1 MSIFI
6 EKPNLPIKKVKTV
19 LIDYRV
25 DKDILST
32 LEEMKIDAI
41 KTVCCEELYEA
52 IKGHPDILI
61 HHVTGENIVIAPN
74 VYEKLAL
81 RFIKKGFALT
91 KGATWLHRN
100 YPSNIAYNV
109 LRIGNLAFHN
119 TKYTDPEILKL
130 YEKYNIKL
138 IHINQGYAKCSVCV
152 VNENSAITHDR
163 GVAKVLENNGIEVL
177 VIEPGDILL
186 EQLSYG
192 FIGGSTG
199 LISKDTI
206 AFSGEIGHM
215 KDYEKILEF
224 LHLKG
229 INIKILSKKKIMDI
243 GSIIPIS
250 Y

>member
-25 DKDILST
+25 DSDILSS
-32 LEEMKIDAI
+32 LEEMGIDTI
-41 KTVCCEELYEA
+41 KTVCCNELYDA

-61 HHVTGENIVIAPN
+61 HHVIGENIVIAPN
-74 VYEKLAL
+74 VYEKLAP

-100 YPSNIAYNV
+100 YPFNIAYNV

-119 TKYTDPEILKL
+119 TKYTDSEILKL

-138 IHINQGYAKCSVCV
+138 IHMNQGYAKCSVCV
-152 VNENSAITHDR
+152 VNEHSAITHDK
-163 GVAKVLENNGIEVL
+163 GVAKILENNGIEVL
-177 VIEPGDILL
+177 IIEPGDIVLK
-186 EQLSYG
+186 QLNYG

-199 LISKDTI
+199 LLSKDTM
-206 AFSGEIGHM
+206 AFSGEIYQM

-224 LHLKG
+224 LDSKG
-229 INIKILSKKKIMDI
+229 VNIKILSKKKIMDI